1 MIAIDLFCC
10 CRLAV
15 SSGSLLLAT
24 RPVSGHINNWL
35 NGLTLAAS
43 LWLAMKVWW
52 SGSWL
57 SPEALFHVD
66 AFNVH
71 LIVLTAF
78 VGFTTGIFSGP

>member
-1 MIAIDLFCC
+1 MIAIDLI
-10 CRLAV
+10 
-15 SSGSLLLAT
+15 LLLPLGGIVWFAFT
-24 RPVSGHINNWL
+24 GHRPVSGHINNWL